1 MSISTRMPHPPH
13 ARAWGSY
20 SSIVIRLWP
29 ITQLHLETVP
39 PLAEDPALMQQ
50 IESQWRTMCQ
60 ASPRLHDGRI
70 VRVLACEPPTLRVAF
85 DTYRRF
91 AVGAAVPTGVLA
103 LGISG
108 VVTRSRDGR
117 DEILLGRRSQE
128 TRIYGDLWET
138 APRGGVDASPTAT
151 SLTLADIARQFH
163 EELHEET
170 GIVAASTPTPIA
182 VVLDKFART
191 YDVVLRIE
199 VPADTEAAPRE
210 WEYTQTAWKT
220 LADAIASDTLTSL
233 SPPTQH
239 LAQWLAA
246 SKP

>member
-1 MSISTRMPHPPH
+1 M
-13 ARAWGSY
+13 
-20 SSIVIRLWP
+20 IRLWP

-39 PLAEDPALMQQ
+39 PPAEDPSLIPQ
-50 IESQWRTMCQ
+50 IESHWRSMLA

-85 DTYRRF
+85 DTYKRF
-91 AVGAAVPTGVLA
+91 AVGAVVPTGVLA

-108 VVTRSRDGR
+108 VVTRRRNDR
-117 DEILLGRRSQE
+117 DEILLGRRSPQ
-128 TRIYGDLWET
+128 TRIYGDLCET

-151 SLTLADIARQFH
+151 ELTLSDIIRQFH

-170 GIVAASTPTPIA
+170 GIVATATPRPIA
-182 VVLDKFART
+182 VVLDEFART
-191 YDVVLRIE
+191 YDVILRVE

-220 LADAIASDTLTSL
+220 LPEARETDTL
-233 SPPTQH
+233 SPPTRS
-239 LAQWLAA
+239 LIDWLAA
-246 SKP
+246 PSPT

>member
-1 MSISTRMPHPPH
+1 M
-13 ARAWGSY
+13 
-20 SSIVIRLWP
+20 IRLWP
-29 ITQLHLETVP
+29 ITHLHLDTVAAP
-39 PLAEDPALMQQ
+39 PLDAALAPQ
-50 IESQWRTMCQ
+50 IESTWNTMRA

-85 DTYRRF
+85 DTYKRF

-108 VVTRSRDGR
+108 VVTRRRDDR
-117 DEILLGRRSQE
+117 DEILLGRRSRE

-151 SLTLADIARQFH
+151 ELTLADIARQFH

-170 GIVAASTPTPIA
+170 GIVATSTPTPIA
-182 VVLDKFART
+182 VVLDDFART

-199 VPADTEAAPRE
+199 VPADTEATPSE

-220 LADAIASDTLTSL
+220 LAESQSLDSL
-233 SPPTQH
+233 SPPTRS
-239 LAQWLAA
+239 LIDWLAA
-246 SKP
+246 RSPT

>member
-1 MSISTRMPHPPH
+1 
-13 ARAWGSY
+13 
-20 SSIVIRLWP
+20 VIRLWP
-29 ITQLHLETVP
+29 ITHLHLDTVAAP
-39 PLAEDPALMQQ
+39 PLDAALAPQ
-50 IESQWRTMCQ
+50 IESTWNTMRA

-85 DTYRRF
+85 DTYKRF

-108 VVTRSRDGR
+108 VVTRRRDDR
-117 DEILLGRRSQE
+117 DEILLGRRSRE

-151 SLTLADIARQFH
+151 ELTLADIARQFH

-170 GIVAASTPTPIA
+170 GIVATSTPTPIA
-182 VVLDKFART
+182 VVLDDFART
-191 YDVVLRIE
+191 YDVVLKIE

-220 LADAIASDTLTSL
+220 LPEARDTNTT
-233 SPPTQH
+233 SPPTRS
-239 LAQWLAA
+239 LIDWLAA
-246 SKP
+246 RSPT

>member
-1 MSISTRMPHPPH
+1 
-13 ARAWGSY
+13 
-20 SSIVIRLWP
+20 VIRLWP
-29 ITQLHLETVP
+29 ITHLYLDTVAAP
-39 PLAEDPALMQQ
+39 PLDAALAPR
-50 IESQWRTMCQ
+50 IESHWRTMLA

-85 DTYRRF
+85 DTYKRF

-108 VVTRSRDGR
+108 VVTRRRDDR
-117 DEILLGRRSQE
+117 DEILLGRRSPQ

-170 GIVAASTPTPIA
+170 GIVATSTPTPIA
-182 VVLDKFART
+182 VVLDDFART

-220 LADAIASDTLTSL
+220 LAESRALDSL
-233 SPPTQH
+233 SPPTRS
-239 LAQWLAA
+239 LIDWLAA
-246 SKP
+246 LSPT

>member
-1 MSISTRMPHPPH
+1 
-13 ARAWGSY
+13 
-20 SSIVIRLWP
+20 VIRLWP

-39 PLAEDPALMQQ
+39 PPAEDPSLIPQ
-50 IESQWRTMCQ
+50 IESHWRSMLA

-85 DTYRRF
+85 DTYKRF
-91 AVGAAVPTGVLA
+91 AVGAVVPTGVLA

-108 VVTRSRDGR
+108 VVTRRRNDR
-117 DEILLGRRSQE
+117 DEILLGRRSPQ
-128 TRIYGDLWET
+128 TRIYGDLCET

-151 SLTLADIARQFH
+151 ELTLSDIIRQFH

-170 GIVAASTPTPIA
+170 GIVATATPRPIA
-182 VVLDKFART
+182 VVLDEFART
-191 YDVVLRIE
+191 YDVILRVE

-220 LADAIASDTLTSL
+220 LPEARETDTL
-233 SPPTQH
+233 SPPTRS
-239 LAQWLAA
+239 LIDWLAA
-246 SKP
+246 PSPT

>member
-1 MSISTRMPHPPH
+1 M
-13 ARAWGSY
+13 
-20 SSIVIRLWP
+20 IRLWP

-39 PLAEDPALMQQ
+39 PPAEDPSLIPQ
-50 IESQWRTMCQ
+50 IESHWRSMLA

-85 DTYRRF
+85 DTYKRF
-91 AVGAAVPTGVLA
+91 AVGAVVPTGVLA

-108 VVTRSRDGR
+108 VVTRRRNDR
-117 DEILLGRRSQE
+117 DEILLGRRSPQ
-128 TRIYGDLWET
+128 TRIYGDLCET

-151 SLTLADIARQFH
+151 ELTLSDIIRQFH

-170 GIVAASTPTPIA
+170 GIVATATPRPIA
-182 VVLDKFART
+182 VVLDEFART
-191 YDVVLRIE
+191 YDVILRVE

-220 LADAIASDTLTSL
+220 LPEARETDTL
-233 SPPTQH
+233 SPPTRS
-239 LAQWLAA
+239 LIDWIAA
-246 SKP
+246 PSPT

>member
-1 MSISTRMPHPPH
+1 
-13 ARAWGSY
+13 
-20 SSIVIRLWP
+20 VIRLWP
-29 ITQLHLETVP
+29 ITQLHLETVSP
-39 PLAEDPALMQQ
+39 PTEDPSLASR
-50 IESQWRTMCQ
+50 IESHWRTMLA

-85 DTYRRF
+85 DTYKRF

-108 VVTRSRDGR
+108 VVTRRRDDR
-117 DEILLGRRSQE
+117 DEILLGRRSPQ

-151 SLTLADIARQFH
+151 TLTLADIARQFH

-170 GIVAASTPTPIA
+170 GIVATSTPTPIA
-182 VVLDKFART
+182 VVLDDFART

-220 LADAIASDTLTSL
+220 LAESRALDSL
-233 SPPTQH
+233 SPPTRS
-239 LAQWLAA
+239 LIDWLAA
-246 SKP
+246 LSPT

>member
-1 MSISTRMPHPPH
+1 
-13 ARAWGSY
+13 
-20 SSIVIRLWP
+20 VIRLWP
-29 ITQLHLETVP
+29 ITHLHLDTVAAP
-39 PLAEDPALMQQ
+39 PLDAALAPQ
-50 IESQWRTMCQ
+50 IESTWNTMRA

-85 DTYRRF
+85 DTYKRF

-108 VVTRSRDGR
+108 VVTRRRDDR
-117 DEILLGRRSQE
+117 DEILLGRRSRE

-151 SLTLADIARQFH
+151 ELTLADIARQFH

-170 GIVAASTPTPIA
+170 GIVATSTPTPIA
-182 VVLDKFART
+182 VVLDDFART

-199 VPADTEAAPRE
+199 VPADTEATPSE

-220 LADAIASDTLTSL
+220 LAESQSLDSL
-233 SPPTQH
+233 SPPTRS
-239 LAQWLAA
+239 LIDWLAA
-246 SKP
+246 RSPT

>member
-1 MSISTRMPHPPH
+1 
-13 ARAWGSY
+13 
-20 SSIVIRLWP
+20 VIRLWP
-29 ITQLHLETVP
+29 ITQLHLETVSP
-39 PLAEDPALMQQ
+39 PTEDPSLASR
-50 IESQWRTMCQ
+50 IESHWHTMCQ

-85 DTYRRF
+85 DTYKRF

-108 VVTRSRDGR
+108 VVTRRRDDR
-117 DEILLGRRSQE
+117 DEILLGRRSPQ

-151 SLTLADIARQFH
+151 ELTLADIARQFH

-170 GIVAASTPTPIA
+170 GIVATSTPTPIA
-182 VVLDKFART
+182 VVLDDFART

-199 VPADTEAAPRE
+199 VPADTEATPSE

-220 LADAIASDTLTSL
+220 LAESQSLDSL
-233 SPPTQH
+233 SPPTRS
-239 LAQWLAA
+239 LIDWLAA
-246 SKP
+246 RSPT